1 MLKIEV
7 LLTEQDGKVRA
18 DMRTKQN
25 KKRPATKLEV
35 AAWKQF
41 KDTLFA
47 PAMKKPTEGKGK

>member
-41 KDTLFA
+41 KNTLFA
-47 PAMKKPTEGKGK
+47 PAVKKPTEVK